1 MFFGNVERPPRLS
14 EFDLEVP
21 EKCIGQHPAKKR
33 DECKLMILD
42 KKSGDI
48 QHKKFKDIT
57 WDFTIL
63 PGEMKSNSVIK
74 NQESI
79 IKGNYSRG
87 SSNLSNIIINQLYGL
102 SSRSDIKI

>member
-42 KKSGDI
+42 KKKVVIYSI
-48 QHKKFKDIT
+48 RNLK
-57 WDFTIL
+57 IL
-63 PGEMKSNSVIK
+63 LIYLT
-74 NQESI
+74 
-79 IKGNYSRG
+79 KGMC
-87 SSNLSNIIINQLYGL
+87 
-102 SSRSDIKI
+102 

>member
-42 KKSGDI
+42 
-48 QHKKFKDIT
+48 
-57 WDFTIL
+57 
-63 PGEMKSNSVIK
+63 
-74 NQESI
+74 
-79 IKGNYSRG
+79 
-87 SSNLSNIIINQLYGL
+87 
-102 SSRSDIKI
+102 

>member
-42 KKSGDI
+42 KKDGNI

-57 WDFTIL
+57 
-63 PGEMKSNSVIK
+63 
-74 NQESI
+74 
-79 IKGNYSRG
+79 
-87 SSNLSNIIINQLYGL
+87 
-102 SSRSDIKI
+102 